1 VKHNDLPVDAALL
14 PRDAI
19 TLEALQPMQQPGYYR
34 GFSTLSQ
41 SLFWDEATRRV
52 VDKRVKQPPARK
64 FFSEDAWNFWTAVFA
79 HLVPQ
84 TDRTP
89 DRQIPLVPMLDERLA
104 TNRTVGY
111 RFEDMPHDRV
121 VYQLGIEAIDAEAQ
135 HHHGGKFLDL
145 SARHRDEALQILQ
158 QGKPKAAKAI
168 WKNMSVKLLA
178 DDHDRR
184 DRCVLR
190 APLGVG

>member
-145 SARHRDEALQILQ
+145 SFSRESPKLPKQS
-158 QGKPKAAKAI
+158 GKTCRSSA
-168 WKNMSVKLLA
+168 SG
-178 DDHDRR
+178 R
-184 DRCVLR
+184 
-190 APLGVG
+190 